1 MDEVRLSKVVSHA
14 LRHAPWVY
22 ELELDAEGW
31 APLEQLLA
39 ALREKGGTWTEVD
52 RAAIERMMAAADK
65 QRYELDG
72 ERIRALYGHSVP
84 GRIEK
89 KPGTPPAELFH
100 GTAPTTARLI
110 ETDGLKP
117 MRRQFVHLSA
127 DREMAIAV
135 GGRKSS
141 QPVILT
147 IDAEAASKAGV
158 VFYEGNE
165 RVWLADFV
173 PAEFI
178 ALAE

>member
-1 MDEVRLSKVVSHA
+1 MSKAVSHA

-31 APLEQLLA
+31 APVEQLLA
-39 ALREKGGTWTEVD
+39 ALREKGGAWTEVD

-65 QRYELDG
+65 QRYELSGD
-72 ERIRALYGHSVP
+72 RIRALYGHSVP
-84 GRIEK
+84 GRIDK
-89 KPGTPPAELFH
+89 KPGIPPAELFH
-100 GTAPTTARLI
+100 GTAPETATVI
-110 ETDGLKP
+110 KADGLKP

-135 GGRKSS
+135 GGRKSP

-147 IDAEAASKAGV
+147 IDAEAAAKAGIA
-158 VFYEGNE
+158 FYEGNE

-178 ALAE
+178 ALPE

>member
-1 MDEVRLSKVVSHA
+1 MDDVRLSKAVSHA

-31 APLEQLLA
+31 APVEQLVA
-39 ALREKGGTWTEVD
+39 ALREKGGRWEAVD
-52 RAAIERMMAAADK
+52 SAAIERMMASADK
-65 QRYELDG
+65 QRYELAGD
-72 ERIRALYGHSVP
+72 RIRALYGHSVP

-89 KPGTPPAELFH
+89 KPGTPPDELFH

-110 ETDGLKP
+110 KTDGLRP

-127 DREMAIAV
+127 DREMASAV
-135 GGRKSS
+135 GGRKSA

-147 IDAEAASKAGV
+147 IDGKAAHADGV
-158 VFYEGNE
+158 TFYEGND

-173 PAEFI
+173 PPGFI